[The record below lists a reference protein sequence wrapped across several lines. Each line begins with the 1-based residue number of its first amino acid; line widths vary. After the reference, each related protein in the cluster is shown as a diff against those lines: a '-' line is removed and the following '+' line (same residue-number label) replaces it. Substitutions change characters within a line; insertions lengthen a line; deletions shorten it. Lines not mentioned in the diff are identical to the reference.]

1 MNTSPEVEKCPD
13 SVGRHG
19 FSHPG
24 AASWYSADSGSPV
37 GQLPCLGPL
46 SLLADGL
53 AERGYELVYQAPDFL
68 QLPVVMSKP
77 FLHPG
82 GRKFPC
88 QQCYQTEQQNPQSGI
103 EAIIEGAEAP
113 LPHLNTW
120 RVHVYS
126 FCKLNYFF
134 KIQ

>member
-1 MNTSPEVEKCPD
+1 M
-13 SVGRHG
+13 
-19 FSHPG
+19 
-24 AASWYSADSGSPV
+24 

-68 QLPVVMSKP
+68 QLPVMMSKP

-113 LPHLNTW
+113 LLPPQHLG